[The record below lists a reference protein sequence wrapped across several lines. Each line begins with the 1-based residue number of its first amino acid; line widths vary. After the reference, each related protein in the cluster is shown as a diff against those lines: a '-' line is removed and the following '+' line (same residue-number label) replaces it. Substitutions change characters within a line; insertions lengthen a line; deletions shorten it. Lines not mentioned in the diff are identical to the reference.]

1 MRTLRAPSALAAIAA
16 LSLLLAACGGS
27 TATPSSGAVESPAPP
42 TAVPSDTVPAAT
54 PSVDPGASASV
65 EPSAS
70 ASASAETPSAS
81 ASDAAPAACLAAN
94 LTAAITL
101 VDHGMG
107 HQYLTVAV
115 TNAGTAPCVI
125 AGTPR
130 VQLISAKT
138 GTVYLDSKHNTPP
151 ILPSVNPGD
160 PAFTLDQFDI
170 VTTDVDTN
178 NYCGGAAQTLPTT
191 VRLILPSN
199 GGSLTAQPSADAGL
213 PPCMSDPGTIGH
225 IETNGWSQ

>member
-1 MRTLRAPSALAAIAA
+1 MHTLRASSALAAVAA
-16 LSLLLAACGGS
+16 LSLLLVACGGS

-42 TAVPSDTVPAAT
+42 TAVPSGTLPAAS
-54 PSVDPGASASV
+54 PSMDPGATASPSV

-70 ASASAETPSAS
+70 AATPSAS
-81 ASDAAPAACLAAN
+81 ASASVPAPCVAAN
-94 LTAAITL
+94 LTAAIIL

-115 TNAGTAPCVI
+115 TSAGTEPCVI

-130 VQLISAKT
+130 VQLISAEA

-160 PAFTLDQFDI
+160 PAFTLNQFDT
-170 VTTDVDTN
+170 VTTAVDTV
-178 NYCGGAAQTLPTT
+178 NYCLAKLAVLPTT

-199 GGSLTAQPSADAGL
+199 GGSVTAQPSADAGL

>member
-1 MRTLRAPSALAAIAA
+1 MRTLRAPRALAAISA

-27 TATPSSGAVESPAPP
+27 TATPSSGAVESPVPP

-54 PSVDPGASASV
+54 PSVDPGASASA

-70 ASASAETPSAS
+70 ASAETASAS

-115 TNAGTAPCVI
+115 TNAGTEPCVI

-130 VQLISAKT
+130 VQLLSSVS
-138 GTVYLDSKHNTPP
+138 GLVYLDSKFNTPP
-151 ILPSVNPGD
+151 ILPTVNPGD
-160 PAFTLDQFDI
+160 PAFTLNQFDS
-170 VTTDVDTN
+170 VTTDVDTI
-178 NYCGGAAQTLPTT
+178 NYCGGAAQILPTT
-191 VRLILPSN
+191 VRLILPSS
-199 GGSLTAQPSADAGL
+199 GGSLTAQPNADAGV
-213 PPCMSDPGTIGH
+213 PSCMSDPGTIGH